1 MLAAF
6 KELMLDAVIDAGVFL
21 ILVSM
26 FAVMFTLS
34 L

>member
-6 KELMLDAVIDAGVFL
+6 KELMLDSVVDVGVFL

-26 FAVMFTLS
+26 FAVMFTFTM
-34 L
+34 

>member
-6 KELMLDAVIDAGVFL
+6 KELMLDSVVDAGVFL

-26 FAVMFTLS
+26 FAVMFTFTM
-34 L
+34 

>member
-6 KELMLDAVIDAGVFL
+6 KELMFDAVIDAGVFL

-26 FAVMFTLS
+26 FAVMFTFTL
-34 L
+34 